1 MCMQW
6 CIVCSKFVSA
16 VLVVWVFPT
25 HLVFLFITECPC
37 GFFFF
42 FSLSV
47 IVYRSFYAGQTPFV
61 RVFFTLEK
69 VNIGK
74 SETAQK
80 KKNVEINVCRKL
92 RDRFTYKSSQ
102 VLKYAA
108 CVQSKCSFQSLCATG
123 GKLPGGKNSIEQST
137 RYSF

>member
-25 HLVFLFITECPC
+25 HLLFLFITECPC
-37 GFFFF
+37 VFFF
-42 FSLSV
+42 FSSLSNS
-47 IVYRSFYAGQTPFV
+47 IPQFLCWLDSFCNG
-61 RVFFTLEK
+61 FFYP
-69 VNIGK
+69 GK
-74 SETAQK
+74 SEYWKIGNSTE

-92 RDRFTYKSSQ
+92 RDQFTYKSSQ

-108 CVQSKCSFQSLCATG
+108 CVQSKYSFQSLCVTG
-123 GKLPGGKNSIEQST
+123 GKLPGGKNPKEQST